1 MGQKAKELVSWETSD
16 TQEIE
21 RRRTRA
27 LEEEMQVKVAEK
39 GVRSLFQDY
48 LVSRTGIPNPLTYH
62 VELRSL
68 SKFTNTCTCPDFQKN
83 FLGTCKH
90 IEKVLATI
98 KRGKTTES
106 PYVELFMSVE
116 TGNPSIAL
124 PKDINSQTATFI
136 DKFLDA
142 EEKLRQ
148 PRWNTLQVFLRD
160 MEQLSPEIR
169 KEIRVSSGIYD
180 YQSLMLEKD
189 RLEQV
194 RNKFAS
200 KLREDAGQTNFLRH
214 PLYDYQIDGMLH
226 LAFSGRAML
235 ADEMGLGKT
244 VQAIA
249 AAAVMREYFG
259 VSRVL
264 VVSPASLK
272 TEWEE
277 QIRKFTALPVE
288 IIYGSRK
295 ARLETYRKS
304 TAFFI
309 LTNYEQIIRD
319 YDEINSELMPDIVI
333 LDEAQRI
340 KNWRTMTANHL
351 KRLQSRFA
359 FVLTGTPIENK
370 IDELYSLVEF
380 INPAIFGSLFRFNRR
395 FYHFGED
402 GKVDGVRNL
411 RELHE
416 EVGQIMLRRRKTDIS
431 EQLPERID
439 NNYFVEMS
447 KEQRTRYTEYETIVA
462 RLYQMA
468 KKRPL
473 LPQEFERLQIAL
485 GCMRNLCD
493 SVYIMDPKIKEA
505 PKVDELMRILEDIW
519 AAEPERKV
527 LIFSE
532 WVRMLELVEERLN
545 KQKICCAL
553 HVGHVPQQK
562 RRKEINR
569 FKEDPACR
577 VFLSSDSGGV
587 GLNLQAASV
596 VVNLDL
602 PWNPARLEQRI
613 ARAWRKHQKNSV
625 NVINLISR
633 NTIEHKMLATLE
645 FKQGLADVVLD
656 AIGEFEE
663 FEKVNA
669 KAAFMERLSK
679 IMECDPP
686 ATPAPMI
693 EDRTTPVE
701 RLTQELTLDNPGI
714 GSCSILYDPESGT
727 PKSVFAV
734 GSANAAEKLQI
745 NLEKTH
751 GARVP
756 DDRIALVAPEQYA
769 LLQKLAALG
778 IITINDQRMTGVFQT
793 ETLQPPS
800 LPDNKLRMKKSRAVM
815 NAAERKLKM
824 AQVLKSGEFLE
835 EALQPAKQAVLSA
848 ALALFVLAA
857 TETLDAV
864 PEEFTAEM
872 MPALKKGNAALS
884 REQLM
889 FLQLVLHDLN
899 EDNTEFLKNAE
910 DFIEIAAEYL
920 NKQSLTS

>member
-1 MGQKAKELVSWETSD
+1 
-16 TQEIE
+16 
-21 RRRTRA
+21 
-27 LEEEMQVKVAEK
+27 
-39 GVRSLFQDY
+39 
-48 LVSRTGIPNPLTYH
+48 
-62 VELRSL
+62 
-68 SKFTNTCTCPDFQKN
+68 
-83 FLGTCKH
+83 
-90 IEKVLATI
+90 
-98 KRGKTTES
+98 
-106 PYVELFMSVE
+106 
-116 TGNPSIAL
+116 
-124 PKDINSQTATFI
+124 
-136 DKFLDA
+136 
-142 EEKLRQ
+142 
-148 PRWNTLQVFLRD
+148 
-160 MEQLSPEIR
+160 
-169 KEIRVSSGIYD
+169 
-180 YQSLMLEKD
+180 MLEKE

-194 RNKFAS
+194 RNKVAL
-200 KLREDAGQTNFLRH
+200 KLREDAGKTTFLRF

-259 VSRVL
+259 VKRVL

-288 IIYGSRK
+288 IVYGSRK

-304 TAFFI
+304 RAFFI

-319 YDEINSELMPDIVI
+319 YEEINRDLMPDLVI

-340 KNWRTMTANHL
+340 KNWRTMTASHL

-380 INPAIFGSLFRFNRR
+380 VNPAIFGSLFRFNRR

-416 EVGQIMLRRRKTDIS
+416 EVGQIMLRRRKSEIA
-431 EQLPERID
+431 EQLPERVD
-439 NNYFVEMS
+439 NNYFVEMT
-447 KEQRTRYTEYETIVA
+447 KEQRSRYTDYEVVVA
-462 RLYQMA
+462 RLYQIA

-473 LPQEFERLQIAL
+473 LPQEFEHLQISL

-493 SVYIMDPKIKEA
+493 SVYIMDPKIKES

-527 LIFSE
+527 IIFSE
-532 WVRMLELVEERLN
+532 WVRMLELVEERLDE
-545 KQKICCAL
+545 QEICSAL
-553 HVGHVPQQK
+553 HIGSVPQEK
-562 RRKEINR
+562 RREEINR
-569 FKEDPACR
+569 FKNDADCK

-633 NTIEHKMLATLE
+633 NTIEHKMLGTLE
-645 FKQGLADVVLD
+645 FKQGLADAVLD
-656 AIGEFEE
+656 AIGDFEE

-679 IMECDPP
+679 IMECE
-686 ATPAPMI
+686 TPVEPVPVQ
-693 EDRTTPVE
+693 EDRTPPAE
-701 RLTQELTLDNPGI
+701 RMTQELTLDNPGI
-714 GSCSILYDPESGT
+714 GSCSILYDPESKT

-734 GSANAAEKLQI
+734 GSANAAEKLRANI
-745 NLEKTH
+745 EKTH
-751 GARVP
+751 GTSIPADKV
-756 DDRIALVAPEQYA
+756 AVLAPEQFA
-769 LLQKLAALG
+769 LLQQLAALG
-778 IITINDQRMTGVFQT
+778 IITINDQKMTNVFQT
-793 ETLQPPS
+793 DTFQQPS
-800 LPDNKLRMKKSRAVM
+800 LPEQRLRLKKCRAVM
-815 NAAERKLKM
+815 NNAERKLKM
-824 AQVLKSGEFLE
+824 ALVLKTGDFLE
-835 EALQPAKQAVLSA
+835 EALPPAKQAVLSA
-848 ALALFVLAA
+848 ALALYVMTANEA
-857 TETLDAV
+857 LDAV
-864 PEEFTAEM
+864 PEEFTAEL
-872 MPALKKGNAALS
+872 MPALKKSNTELS

-889 FLQLVLHDLN
+889 FLQLTMHDLS
-899 EDNTEFLKNAE
+899 EDHTEFLSNAE
-910 DFIEIAAEYL
+910 AFVETIAEFL
-920 NKQSLTS
+920 NKQSLAS

>member
-1 MGQKAKELVSWETSD
+1 MAQKAKELVSWETSD

-21 RRRTRA
+21 RRQKRA
-27 LEEEMQVKVAEK
+27 QEETMLVRPVEK
-39 GVRSLFQDY
+39 GTTTPFQDY
-48 LVSRTGIPNPLTYH
+48 FVLRTGIQNALTYR

-68 SKFTNTCTCPDFQKN
+68 TKSTNTCTCPDFQKN

-90 IEKVLATI
+90 IEKVMMTV
-98 KRGKTTES
+98 KRGKATES
-106 PYVELFMSVE
+106 PRAELFISID
-116 TGNPSIAL
+116 TGEPCLSIPTDCNP
-124 PKDINSQTATFI
+124 QTNAFLE
-136 DKFLDA
+136 KFLDA
-142 EEKLRQ
+142 DGKFRQ
-148 PRWNTLQVFLRD
+148 PRWNTLQVLLRD
-160 MEQLSPEIR
+160 IEQDPPEIR
-169 KEIRVSSGIYD
+169 KDIRISSGIYD
-180 YQSLMLEKD
+180 YRRVMLEKE

-194 RNKFAS
+194 RNKVAL
-200 KLREDAGQTNFLRH
+200 KLREDAGQTSFLRF

-259 VSRVL
+259 IKRVL

-304 TAFFI
+304 TTFFM
-309 LTNYEQIIRD
+309 LTNYEQIIKD
-319 YDEINSELMPDIVI
+319 YDEINNELMPDLVI

-416 EVGQIMLRRRKTDIS
+416 EVGQVMLRRRKSEIA
-431 EQLPERID
+431 EQLPERVD

-447 KEQRTRYTEYETIVA
+447 KEQRSRYTEYEVIVA
-462 RLYQMA
+462 RLYQIA

-493 SVYIMDPKIKEA
+493 SVYIMDTKIKES
-505 PKVDELMRILEDIW
+505 PKIDELMHILEDIW
-519 AAEPERKV
+519 TAEPERKII
-527 LIFSE
+527 IFSE
-532 WVRMLELVEERLN
+532 WVRMLELVEERLDE
-545 KQKICCAL
+545 QEICSAL
-553 HVGHVPQQK
+553 HVGHVPQAK
-562 RRKEINR
+562 RREEINR
-569 FKEDPACR
+569 FKNDPVCK

-633 NTIEHKMLATLE
+633 NTIEHKMLGTLE
-645 FKQGLADVVLD
+645 FKQGLADAVLD

-679 IMECDPP
+679 IMECD
-686 ATPAPMI
+686 TPSEPMPVQ
-693 EDRTTPVE
+693 EDRTPPAE
-701 RLTQELTLDNPGI
+701 RMTQELTLDNPGI
-714 GSCSILYDPESGT
+714 GSCSILYDPENNT

-734 GSANAAEKLQI
+734 GSANAAEKLRA

-751 GARVP
+751 GT
-756 DDRIALVAPEQYA
+756 RIPAEKVAVLAPEQFA
-769 LLQKLAALG
+769 LLQQLAALG
-778 IITINDQRMTGVFQT
+778 IITINDQKMTNVFQT
-793 ETLQPPS
+793 DTFQPPS
-800 LPDNKLRMKKSRAVM
+800 LPENKLRLKKCRTIM
-815 NAAERKLKM
+815 NNAERKLKM
-824 AQVLKSGEFLE
+824 ALVLKSSDFLD
-835 EALQPAKQAVLSA
+835 EALPSAKQAVLSA
-848 ALALFVLAA
+848 ALALYVMTANEA
-857 TETLDAV
+857 LDAV
-864 PEEFTAEM
+864 PEEFSAEL
-872 MPALKKGNAALS
+872 MPSLKKSNTELS

-889 FLQLVLHDLN
+889 FLQLVLHDLS
-899 EDNTEFLKNAE
+899 EDHSEFLNSAE
-910 DFIEIAAEYL
+910 AFVETVAEFL
-920 NKQSLTS
+920 NKQSLAS

>member
-1 MGQKAKELVSWETSD
+1 MQMENYVPPAGTPSKCFCGMSN
-16 TQEIE
+16 
-21 RRRTRA
+21 RR
-27 LEEEMQVKVAEK
+27 
-39 GVRSLFQDY
+39 
-48 LVSRTGIPNPLTYH
+48 P
-62 VELRSL
+62 
-68 SKFTNTCTCPDFQKN
+68 
-83 FLGTCKH
+83 
-90 IEKVLATI
+90 
-98 KRGKTTES
+98 
-106 PYVELFMSVE
+106 
-116 TGNPSIAL
+116 
-124 PKDINSQTATFI
+124 
-136 DKFLDA
+136 
-142 EEKLRQ
+142 
-148 PRWNTLQVFLRD
+148 
-160 MEQLSPEIR
+160 PEIR
-169 KEIRVSSGIYD
+169 KDIRISSGIYD
-180 YQSLMLEKD
+180 YRRMMLEKE

-194 RNKFAS
+194 RNKVAL
-200 KLREDAGQTNFLRH
+200 KLREDAGKTTFLRF

-259 VSRVL
+259 VKRVL

-288 IIYGSRK
+288 IVYGSRK

-304 TAFFI
+304 RAFFI

-319 YDEINSELMPDIVI
+319 YEEINRDLMPDLVI

-340 KNWRTMTANHL
+340 KNWRTMTASHL

-380 INPAIFGSLFRFNRR
+380 VNPAIFGSLFRFNRR

-416 EVGQIMLRRRKTDIS
+416 EVGQIMLRRRKSEIA
-431 EQLPERID
+431 EQLPERVD
-439 NNYFVEMS
+439 NNYFVEMT
-447 KEQRTRYTEYETIVA
+447 KEQRSRYTDYEVVVA
-462 RLYQMA
+462 RLYQIA

-473 LPQEFERLQIAL
+473 LPQEFEHLQISL

-493 SVYIMDPKIKEA
+493 SVYIMDPKIKES

-527 LIFSE
+527 IIFSE
-532 WVRMLELVEERLN
+532 WVRMLELVEERLDE
-545 KQKICCAL
+545 QEICSAL
-553 HVGHVPQQK
+553 HIGSVPQEK
-562 RRKEINR
+562 RREEINR
-569 FKEDPACR
+569 FKNDADCK

-633 NTIEHKMLATLE
+633 NTIEHKMLGTLE
-645 FKQGLADVVLD
+645 FKQGLADAVLD
-656 AIGEFEE
+656 AIGDFEE

-679 IMECDPP
+679 IMECE
-686 ATPAPMI
+686 TPVEPVPVQ
-693 EDRTTPVE
+693 EDRTPPAE
-701 RLTQELTLDNPGI
+701 RMTQELTLDNPGI
-714 GSCSILYDPESGT
+714 GSCSILYDPESKT

-734 GSANAAEKLQI
+734 GSANAAEKLRANI
-745 NLEKTH
+745 EKTH
-751 GARVP
+751 GTSIPADKV
-756 DDRIALVAPEQYA
+756 AVLAPEQFA
-769 LLQKLAALG
+769 LLQQLAALG
-778 IITINDQRMTGVFQT
+778 IITINDQKMTNVFQT
-793 ETLQPPS
+793 DTFQQPS
-800 LPDNKLRMKKSRAVM
+800 LPEQRLRLKKCRAVM
-815 NAAERKLKM
+815 NNAERKLKM
-824 AQVLKSGEFLE
+824 ALVLKTGDFLE
-835 EALQPAKQAVLSA
+835 EALPPAKQAVLSA
-848 ALALFVLAA
+848 ALALYVMTANEA
-857 TETLDAV
+857 LDAV
-864 PEEFTAEM
+864 PEEFTAEL
-872 MPALKKGNAALS
+872 MPALKKSNTELS

-889 FLQLVLHDLN
+889 FLQLTMHDLS
-899 EDNTEFLKNAE
+899 EDHTEFLSNAE
-910 DFIEIAAEYL
+910 AFVETIAEFL
-920 NKQSLTS
+920 NKQSLAS

>member
-1 MGQKAKELVSWETSD
+1 M
-16 TQEIE
+16 
-21 RRRTRA
+21 
-27 LEEEMQVKVAEK
+27 
-39 GVRSLFQDY
+39 
-48 LVSRTGIPNPLTYH
+48 
-62 VELRSL
+62 
-68 SKFTNTCTCPDFQKN
+68 
-83 FLGTCKH
+83 
-90 IEKVLATI
+90 
-98 KRGKTTES
+98 
-106 PYVELFMSVE
+106 
-116 TGNPSIAL
+116 
-124 PKDINSQTATFI
+124 
-136 DKFLDA
+136 
-142 EEKLRQ
+142 
-148 PRWNTLQVFLRD
+148 
-160 MEQLSPEIR
+160 
-169 KEIRVSSGIYD
+169 
-180 YQSLMLEKD
+180 MLEKE

-194 RNKFAS
+194 RNKVAL
-200 KLREDAGQTNFLRH
+200 KLREDAGKTTFLRF

-259 VSRVL
+259 VKRVL

-288 IIYGSRK
+288 IVYGSRK

-304 TAFFI
+304 RAFFI

-319 YDEINSELMPDIVI
+319 YEEINRDLMPDLVI

-340 KNWRTMTANHL
+340 KNWRTMTASHL

-380 INPAIFGSLFRFNRR
+380 VNPAIFGSLFRFNRR

-416 EVGQIMLRRRKTDIS
+416 EVGQIMLRRRKSEIA
-431 EQLPERID
+431 EQLPERVD
-439 NNYFVEMS
+439 NNYFVEMT
-447 KEQRTRYTEYETIVA
+447 KEQRSRYTDYEVVVA
-462 RLYQMA
+462 RLYQIA

-473 LPQEFERLQIAL
+473 LPQEFEHLQISL

-493 SVYIMDPKIKEA
+493 SVYIMDPKIKES

-527 LIFSE
+527 IIFSE
-532 WVRMLELVEERLN
+532 WVRMLELVEERLDE
-545 KQKICCAL
+545 QEICSAL
-553 HVGHVPQQK
+553 HIGSVPQEK
-562 RRKEINR
+562 RREEINR
-569 FKEDPACR
+569 FKNDADCK

-633 NTIEHKMLATLE
+633 NTIEHKMLGTLE
-645 FKQGLADVVLD
+645 FKQGLADAVLD
-656 AIGEFEE
+656 AIGDFEE

-679 IMECDPP
+679 IMECE
-686 ATPAPMI
+686 TPVEPVPVQ
-693 EDRTTPVE
+693 EDRTPPAE
-701 RLTQELTLDNPGI
+701 RMTQELTLDNPGI
-714 GSCSILYDPESGT
+714 GSCSILYDPESKT

-734 GSANAAEKLQI
+734 GSANAAEKLRANI
-745 NLEKTH
+745 EKTH
-751 GARVP
+751 GTSIPADKV
-756 DDRIALVAPEQYA
+756 AVLAPEQFA
-769 LLQKLAALG
+769 LLQQLAALG
-778 IITINDQRMTGVFQT
+778 IITINDQKMTNVFQT
-793 ETLQPPS
+793 DTFQQPS
-800 LPDNKLRMKKSRAVM
+800 LPEQRLRLKKCRAVM
-815 NAAERKLKM
+815 NNAERKLKM
-824 AQVLKSGEFLE
+824 ALVLKTGDFLE
-835 EALQPAKQAVLSA
+835 EALPPAKQAVLSA
-848 ALALFVLAA
+848 ALALYVMTANEA
-857 TETLDAV
+857 LDAV
-864 PEEFTAEM
+864 PEEFTAEL
-872 MPALKKGNAALS
+872 MPALKKSNTELS

-889 FLQLVLHDLN
+889 FLQLTMHDLS
-899 EDNTEFLKNAE
+899 EDHTEFLSNAE
-910 DFIEIAAEYL
+910 AFVETIAEFL
-920 NKQSLTS
+920 NKQSLAS

>member
-1 MGQKAKELVSWETSD
+1 MQMENYVPPAGTPSKCFCGMSN
-16 TQEIE
+16 
-21 RRRTRA
+21 RR
-27 LEEEMQVKVAEK
+27 
-39 GVRSLFQDY
+39 
-48 LVSRTGIPNPLTYH
+48 P
-62 VELRSL
+62 
-68 SKFTNTCTCPDFQKN
+68 
-83 FLGTCKH
+83 
-90 IEKVLATI
+90 
-98 KRGKTTES
+98 
-106 PYVELFMSVE
+106 
-116 TGNPSIAL
+116 
-124 PKDINSQTATFI
+124 
-136 DKFLDA
+136 
-142 EEKLRQ
+142 
-148 PRWNTLQVFLRD
+148 
-160 MEQLSPEIR
+160 PEIR
-169 KEIRVSSGIYD
+169 KDIRISSGIYD
-180 YQSLMLEKD
+180 YRRMMLEKE

-194 RNKFAS
+194 RNKVAL
-200 KLREDAGQTNFLRH
+200 KLREDAGKTTFLRF

-259 VSRVL
+259 VKRVL

-288 IIYGSRK
+288 IVYGSRK

-304 TAFFI
+304 RAFFI

-319 YDEINSELMPDIVI
+319 YEEINRDLMPDLVI

-340 KNWRTMTANHL
+340 KNWRTMTASHL

-380 INPAIFGSLFRFNRR
+380 VNPAIFGSLFRFNRR

-416 EVGQIMLRRRKTDIS
+416 EVGQIMLRRRKSEIA
-431 EQLPERID
+431 EQLPERVD
-439 NNYFVEMS
+439 NNYFVEMT
-447 KEQRTRYTEYETIVA
+447 KEQRSRYTDYEVVVA
-462 RLYQMA
+462 RLYQIA

-473 LPQEFERLQIAL
+473 LPQEFEHLQISL

-493 SVYIMDPKIKEA
+493 SVYIMDPKIKES

-527 LIFSE
+527 IIFSE
-532 WVRMLELVEERLN
+532 WVRMLELVEERLDE
-545 KQKICCAL
+545 QEICSAL
-553 HVGHVPQQK
+553 HIGSVPQEK
-562 RRKEINR
+562 RREEINR
-569 FKEDPACR
+569 FKNDADCK

-633 NTIEHKMLATLE
+633 NTIEHKMLGTLE
-645 FKQGLADVVLD
+645 FKQGLADAVLD
-656 AIGEFEE
+656 AIGDFEE

-679 IMECDPP
+679 SWNAKHPSSQCPSRKI
-686 ATPAPMI
+686 A
-693 EDRTTPVE
+693 R
-701 RLTQELTLDNPGI
+701 RRQ
-714 GSCSILYDPESGT
+714 
-727 PKSVFAV
+727 
-734 GSANAAEKLQI
+734 SA
-745 NLEKTH
+745 
-751 GARVP
+751 
-756 DDRIALVAPEQYA
+756 
-769 LLQKLAALG
+769 
-778 IITINDQRMTGVFQT
+778 
-793 ETLQPPS
+793 
-800 LPDNKLRMKKSRAVM
+800 
-815 NAAERKLKM
+815 
-824 AQVLKSGEFLE
+824 
-835 EALQPAKQAVLSA
+835 
-848 ALALFVLAA
+848 
-857 TETLDAV
+857 
-864 PEEFTAEM
+864 
-872 MPALKKGNAALS
+872 
-884 REQLM
+884 
-889 FLQLVLHDLN
+889 
-899 EDNTEFLKNAE
+899 
-910 DFIEIAAEYL
+910 
-920 NKQSLTS
+920 

>member
-1 MGQKAKELVSWETSD
+1 MSN
-16 TQEIE
+16 
-21 RRRTRA
+21 RR
-27 LEEEMQVKVAEK
+27 
-39 GVRSLFQDY
+39 
-48 LVSRTGIPNPLTYH
+48 P
-62 VELRSL
+62 
-68 SKFTNTCTCPDFQKN
+68 
-83 FLGTCKH
+83 
-90 IEKVLATI
+90 
-98 KRGKTTES
+98 
-106 PYVELFMSVE
+106 
-116 TGNPSIAL
+116 
-124 PKDINSQTATFI
+124 
-136 DKFLDA
+136 
-142 EEKLRQ
+142 
-148 PRWNTLQVFLRD
+148 
-160 MEQLSPEIR
+160 PEIR
-169 KEIRVSSGIYD
+169 KDIRISSGIYD
-180 YQSLMLEKD
+180 YRRMMLEKE

-194 RNKFAS
+194 RNKVAL
-200 KLREDAGQTNFLRH
+200 KLREDAGKTTFLRF

-259 VSRVL
+259 VKRVL

-288 IIYGSRK
+288 IVYGSRK

-304 TAFFI
+304 RAFFI

-319 YDEINSELMPDIVI
+319 YEEINRDLMPDLVI

-340 KNWRTMTANHL
+340 KNWRTMTASHL

-380 INPAIFGSLFRFNRR
+380 VNPAIFGSLFRFNRR

-416 EVGQIMLRRRKTDIS
+416 EVGQIMLRRRKSEIA
-431 EQLPERID
+431 EQLPERVD
-439 NNYFVEMS
+439 NNYFVEMT
-447 KEQRTRYTEYETIVA
+447 KEQRSRYTDYEVVVA
-462 RLYQMA
+462 RLYQIA

-473 LPQEFERLQIAL
+473 LPQEFERLQISL

-493 SVYIMDPKIKEA
+493 SVYIMDPKIKES

-527 LIFSE
+527 IIFSE
-532 WVRMLELVEERLN
+532 WVRMLELVEERLDE
-545 KQKICCAL
+545 QEICSAL
-553 HVGHVPQQK
+553 HIGSVPQEK
-562 RRKEINR
+562 RREEINR
-569 FKEDPACR
+569 FKNDADCK

-633 NTIEHKMLATLE
+633 NTIEHKMLGTLE
-645 FKQGLADVVLD
+645 FKQGLADAVLD
-656 AIGEFEE
+656 AIGDFEE

-679 IMECDPP
+679 IMECE
-686 ATPAPMI
+686 TPVEPVPVQ
-693 EDRTTPVE
+693 EDRTPPAE
-701 RLTQELTLDNPGI
+701 RMTQELTLDNPGI
-714 GSCSILYDPESGT
+714 GSCSILYDPESKT

-734 GSANAAEKLQI
+734 GSANAAEKLRANI
-745 NLEKTH
+745 EKTH
-751 GARVP
+751 GTSIPADKV
-756 DDRIALVAPEQYA
+756 AVLAPEQFA
-769 LLQKLAALG
+769 LLQQLAALG
-778 IITINDQRMTGVFQT
+778 IITINDQKMTNVFQT
-793 ETLQPPS
+793 DTFQQPS
-800 LPDNKLRMKKSRAVM
+800 LPEQRLRLKKCRAVM
-815 NAAERKLKM
+815 NNAERKLKM
-824 AQVLKSGEFLE
+824 ALVLKTGDFLE
-835 EALQPAKQAVLSA
+835 EALPPAKQAVLSA
-848 ALALFVLAA
+848 ALALYVMTANEA
-857 TETLDAV
+857 LDAV
-864 PEEFTAEM
+864 PEEFTAEL
-872 MPALKKGNAALS
+872 MPALKKSNTELS

-889 FLQLVLHDLN
+889 FLQLTMHDLS
-899 EDNTEFLKNAE
+899 EDHTEFLSNAE
-910 DFIEIAAEYL
+910 AFVETIAEFL
-920 NKQSLTS
+920 NKQSLAS